1 MIKNKSYLLVESILR
16 NNERSRSDDKE
27 LEIQALKAQG
37 VNLNFYQEQAIRRA
51 FSFETI
57 RRYRQKIQE
66 SGLYPPDEKTRRGR
80 KLKQEKMRIEM
91 KKKEYIPQYDA
102 MGKLQG
108 YLIK

>member
-1 MIKNKSYLLVESILR
+1 MKTKSYLLVEKILST
-16 NNERSRSDDKE
+16 NEKARSDDKE

-66 SGLYPPDEKTRRGR
+66 SGLYPPDEKTKRGR
-80 KLKQEKMRIEM
+80 KIKQDLMRVEMRQKPKPLFDEKTQT
-91 KKKEYIPQYDA
+91 YIIY
-102 MGKLQG
+102 
-108 YLIK
+108 